1 MSCDTNDIHY
11 TMSADIFYS
20 INEQSAYGD
29 VVQSWY
35 YDRTVISN
43 FVYAGAKTKE
53 EVIPNILISQDSLL
67 IGRTKEDIRIAPS
80 GDYIDNT
87 NIVITNIRDKNCKE
101 IYIEAGGPRSGK
113 STLYEIATIKPF
125 INPFGKVEH
134 FSIIL
139 KRSENQ
145 GQRI

>member
-1 MSCDTNDIHY
+1 MSCDTNDIHFS
-11 TMSADIFYS
+11 MSADIFYS

-35 YDRTVISN
+35 HDRTVICN

-67 IGRTKEDIRIAPS
+67 IGRTKEDVRVSSS
-80 GDYIDNT
+80 GDYIDKT
-87 NIVITNIRDKNCKE
+87 NIVISNIKDKFCNE
-101 IYIEAGGPRSGK
+101 IYLESGGVRTGK

-125 INPFGKVEH
+125 INPFGKTEH

-145 GQRI
+145 GQKI